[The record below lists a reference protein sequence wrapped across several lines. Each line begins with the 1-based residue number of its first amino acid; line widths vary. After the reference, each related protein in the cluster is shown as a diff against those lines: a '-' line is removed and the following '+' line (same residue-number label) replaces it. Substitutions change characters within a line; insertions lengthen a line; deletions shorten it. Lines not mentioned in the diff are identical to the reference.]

1 MKPNGQITDTKPGE
15 EFKLAFLLRT
25 FGRGWRKVC
34 PACGEAK
41 MFTSY
46 FTMRPVCPH
55 CGVVYERE
63 NGEYMASMYLSII
76 ITEFL
81 FVICYIFMNY
91 ILETSMWV
99 TLAFLLPLNGLFP
112 VWFYPKSKS
121 LWAAALHVMGGL
133 YKD

>member
-1 MKPNGQITDTKPGE
+1 MKANGQIADTNANQ
-15 EFKLAFLLRT
+15 EFKLKFLLTT

-41 MFTSY
+41 MFPKY
-46 FTMRPVCPH
+46 FTMRDKCPQ

-81 FVICYIFMNY
+81 FVICYIIMNY
-91 ILETSMWV
+91 VLETSLWV
-99 TLAFLLPLNGLFP
+99 TLGVLLPLNGLFP